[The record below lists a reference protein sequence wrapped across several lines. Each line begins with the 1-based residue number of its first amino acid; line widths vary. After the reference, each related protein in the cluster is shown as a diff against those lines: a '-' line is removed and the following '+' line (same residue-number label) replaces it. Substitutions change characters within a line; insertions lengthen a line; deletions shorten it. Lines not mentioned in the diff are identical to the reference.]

1 MSVDA
6 GLYLRWPQ
14 GRAPSAE
21 ELAEQFGLGSRNGS
35 GIWGRI
41 VSVDGHSRMW
51 VTVSTDPTDL
61 VDPSRTFEHGAYD
74 HWLHLSPS
82 KTAPYPEDTFA
93 VLRAQCREIIAR
105 LRRSGLVESAFYVD
119 ADCLTS
125 YWADIRSALGP
136 GPLPAVE
143 LDLWWA
149 AEAPTAS
156 TLPAALTPNLHPAP
170 ADPAR
175 TAGLIP
181 ALAEASG
188 ILWDIAHRADELPV
202 RHTARFTGHHVGPEE
217 LDAFSDRLAAELAR
231 PGEQIDVAL
240 WVNDRLCR
248 YEVANQ
254 PVTDLRVC

>member
-6 GLYLRWPQ
+6 GLYLRWPE

-21 ELAEQFGLGSRNGS
+21 DLAELFGITARNGS
-35 GIWGRI
+35 GIQGRI
-41 VSVDGHSRMW
+41 VSVDGRSRMW
-51 VTVSTDPTDL
+51 VTVSTDPSDL
-61 VDPSRTFEHGAYD
+61 VDPSRTFEHAYD
-74 HWLHLSPS
+74 HWLDLSPS

-105 LRRSGLVESAFYVD
+105 LRRTGLVESAFYVD
-119 ADCLTS
+119 ADSLTS
-125 YWADIRSALGP
+125 YWTDSRSALGP
-136 GPLPAVE
+136 APLPAVE
-143 LDLWWA
+143 LDVWWA
-149 AEAPTAS
+149 AEAPTTS
-156 TLPAALTPNLHPAP
+156 TLPPALTPNLHPAP

-188 ILWDIAHRADELPV
+188 VLWDIAYRAGELPV
-202 RHTARFTGHHVGPEE
+202 RHTARFTGHHVTPGE
-217 LDAFSDRLAAELAR
+217 LDAFSDRLAAELTR

-240 WVNDRLCR
+240 WVNGRLCR
-248 YEVANQ
+248 YEVAGR